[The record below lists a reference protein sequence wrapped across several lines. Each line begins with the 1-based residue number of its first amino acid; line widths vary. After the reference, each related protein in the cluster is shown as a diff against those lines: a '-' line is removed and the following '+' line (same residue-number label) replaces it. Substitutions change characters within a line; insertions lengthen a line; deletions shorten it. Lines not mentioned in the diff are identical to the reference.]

1 WRDLPLILQYASWI
15 GGDRDGNPNV
25 TPEVTLETLRT
36 LREAAREVY
45 LDEIDTLAEH
55 FTQSV
60 DEAPVDPALA
70 SEADNGYRATNEVYR
85 ARMHAI
91 GAQLE
96 IDGYRSGDDLLADLI
111 PLAE

>member
-1 WRDLPLILQYASWI
+1 
-15 GGDRDGNPNV
+15 
-25 TPEVTLETLRT
+25 
-36 LREAAREVY
+36 AAREVY

-70 SEADNGYRATNEVYR
+70 SEADNGSRATNEVYR

-111 PLAE
+111 PLAESLRANRGQRAADGSLRRLIEKV